1 MKIKTLLQRP
11 FRLALSPSWAWLVV
25 FAPALS
31 YLVHTR
37 LRSYTAWAGN
47 VGQPLE
53 GARLVVVALEFPGA
67 GKTSHG
73 DSYSSCRELAKAFY
87 LPFDPAPGSS
97 CPNEFSLD
105 ASVVIQSHLHSVTDS
120 LWRHDSGLGRGYL
133 LLSDAYANGRVWRWE
148 VGGGPI
154 AIGKTLQLEQS
165 GCRSNR
171 HHTCHNESVGS
182 DGAAANGIGGP
193 RLLGSGGLT
202 TDFLGKD
209 HFNEGQLVVAEWGEG
224 RIVRLEEN
232 GARTPLVITVPNLCQ
247 EGERGDDGNL
257 TSSTHPSLVRLQQP
271 TRMIYTPRGD
281 LLFVDHHTDCN
292 RSGLFLLRAATKLEP
307 LQSLSESRA
316 AHSWTSLST
325 NSTTPELVPL
335 TNVKDVNGESLQDDV
350 QRIDGMAIASESGGS
365 VALYLV
371 ARLEKSAR
379 VMLLRRDMYEDEA
392 GDEEEEEEKDG
403 SAASTECGEST
414 QTAVFLDL
422 TPYITNHNNE
432 DEHHRSIALSKDLAF
447 IAVGDAVLVVH
458 AAEQRVLGKI
468 EIANEKNT
476 LSLTSITLG
485 EDGYLYLTTRT
496 QLIRLRTKLGPVKN
510 PTNLVPRSA
519 LRASIS

>member
-53 GARLVVVALEFPGA
+53 GSRLVVVPLEFPGA
-67 GKTSHG
+67 GKASHG
-73 DSYSSCRELAKAFY
+73 DSFSSCRELAKAFY

-97 CPNEFSLD
+97 CPKEFSLE
-105 ASVVIQSHLHSVTDS
+105 AFVVIQSHLHSVTDS

-171 HHTCHNESVGS
+171 HHSCQNESVGS

-193 RLLGSGGLT
+193 RLLGSGGMT

-247 EGERGDDGNL
+247 EVDRGDDGNL

-271 TRMIYTPRGD
+271 TRLIYTPKGD

-292 RSGLFLLRAATKLEP
+292 RSGLFLLRGATNIEP

-316 AHSWTSLST
+316 AHSWTSLSRI
-325 NSTTPELVPL
+325 STTPELVPL
-335 TNVKDVNGESLQDDV
+335 TNVMDVNGESLRDDV
-350 QRIDGMAIASESGGS
+350 QRIDGMAIASEPSGT

-379 VMLLRRDMYEDEA
+379 VMLLCCAKYEDEA
-392 GDEEEEEEKDG
+392 GDEEEEEKDG
-403 SAASTECGEST
+403 SAASTDSGKRT
-414 QTAVFLDL
+414 QTAVVVDL
-422 TPYITNHNNE
+422 TPHITNHNNE
-432 DEHHRSIALSKDLAF
+432 DVHPGSIALSNDLAF

-458 AAEQRVLGKI
+458 AAEQRVIGKI
-468 EIANEKNT
+468 EIANERNT

-496 QLIRLRTKLGPVKN
+496 QLIRLRAKLGPVKN